1 MAFGTTF
8 IWMTFATAA
17 ARSRAASTIEEK
29 SLSLIWAIA
38 LSVGKWKSAHAF
50 AAIKRRRGDPYL
62 GGGAENQMPALST
75 ATNDSVV
82 FAGFAAFSR
91 AKAELDAKLSIPPFV
106 LHDLRRS
113 AASYSC
119 C

>member
-1 MAFGTTF
+1 
-8 IWMTFATAA
+8 
-17 ARSRAASTIEEK
+17 
-29 SLSLIWAIA
+29 
-38 LSVGKWKSAHAF
+38 
-50 AAIKRRRGDPYL
+50 
-62 GGGAENQMPALST
+62 
-75 ATNDSVV
+75 V